1 MYEQEGIYILLK
13 TNASRFSSELQLFVS
28 FAMNLEN
35 NWSRR
40 FKNCNYEIVKIYR
53 QIVEAIFT
61 VFFLRLT
68 KHMAHRLA
76 KCRYSKMDVP
86 IVEVYTVTSV
96 SQSLKVVEHCCGGTV
111 LCEFFSSLGFM
122 ILHKVSMIHKQKR
135 RFDWMKTITFSY
147 PQKSSYYN
155 CQFSFIVH
163 LSNILTPIFKLFDFF
178 NHWLMVLGILFI
190 HR

>member
-1 MYEQEGIYILLK
+1 MHHV
-13 TNASRFSSELQLFVS
+13 SLQNYNYLFPL
-28 FAMNLEN
+28 AMNLEN

-40 FKNCNYEIVKIYR
+40 FKNCNYV
-53 QIVEAIFT
+53 
-61 VFFLRLT
+61 VFFLTSFFRLT

-155 CQFSFIVH
+155 CQFFFIVH
-163 LSNILTPIFKLFDFF
+163 LSYAYFQTFLTSLTTDWCFWVFCSYTDSNSL
-178 NHWLMVLGILFI
+178 
-190 HR
+190 